1 MTKAP
6 ISLQELRRR
15 IYRKAKS
22 DKTHRFWG
30 LFVHVTKLE
39 TLEEAYRVAKRNG
52 GAAGIDGQSFSDI
65 EAHGLADFLRG
76 IREDLLTGRYQPK
89 ANRRVEIPKGNGK
102 VRTLQIPCIRDR
114 VVQGALK
121 LILEAVFEA
130 DFCPNSYGF
139 RPQRSPHDALAEVR
153 RSVLRRM
160 STVIDVD
167 LSRYFDTIRHS
178 VLLDKIAKRIQDP
191 QVLHLVKQIIQ
202 VGGKLGVPQGGP
214 FSPLA
219 ANIYLNQVD
228 WFFDAIRRRTAE
240 GNYEAVNY
248 HRFADDMVITVSG
261 HHTKRGWAERALQR
275 LQEQFALIGV
285 ELNREKTKV
294 VNLLKGEAFGFLG
307 FDLRRVRKRSGNG
320 YFILLTPKKKARQAI
335 KAKIRDSIA
344 RSGASPMPA
353 VVQQI
358 NATLAGWVN
367 YFRVGNAS
375 RAFSEVRDYVERKIR
390 TLLTRR
396 KRRRKSSV
404 GWRRWSNEYLYDV
417 LGLYWDWKIQPLPG
431 VETLTGKSSSTE
443 KTHNPL
449 DEVYWV
455 SCLRENLTSSS

>member
-30 LFVHVTKLE
+30 LHVHITKME
-39 TLEEAYRVAKRNG
+39 TLEEAYRIAKENG
-52 GAAGIDGQSFSDI
+52 GAPGIDGQSFRTI
-65 EAHGLADFLRG
+65 ELAGRAGFLAAV
-76 IREDLLTGRYQPK
+76 REDLVTGRYQPMP
-89 ANRRVEIPKGNGK
+89 NRKVEIPKSNGK

-139 RPQRSPHDALAEVR
+139 RPKRSPHQALAQVR
-153 RSVLRRM
+153 RSVMRRM

-191 QVLHLVKQIIQ
+191 QVMHLVRQIIQ
-202 VGGKLGVPQGGP
+202 VGGKIGVPQGGP

-219 ANIYLNQVD
+219 ANIYLNEVD
-228 WFFDAIRRRTAE
+228 WFFDAIRRKTAE
-240 GNYEAVNY
+240 GDYEAVNY
-248 HRFADDMVITVSG
+248 HRFADDIVITVSG

-285 ELNREKTKV
+285 ELNPEKTKL
-294 VNLLKGEAFGFLG
+294 VNTLKGEAFGFLG
-307 FDLRRVRKRSGNG
+307 FDLRRVPKQSGNG
-320 YFILLTPKKKARQAI
+320 HFILMTPKKKARTAV
-335 KAKIRDSIA
+335 KAKVRDIIA
-344 RSGASPMPA
+344 GGGATPMP
-353 VVQQI
+353 VLVKQI

-367 YFRVGNAS
+367 YFRVGNSS
-375 RAFSEVRDYVERKIR
+375 RAFSEVRDYVEMKVR

-404 GWRRWSNEYLYDV
+404 GWRRWSNKYLYDV

-431 VETLTGKSSSTE
+431 AGEAK
-443 KTHNPL
+443 
-449 DEVYWV
+449 
-455 SCLRENLTSSS
+455 

>member
-6 ISLQELRRR
+6 ISLQDLRRR

-30 LFVHVTKLE
+30 LFVHVTKVE
-39 TLEEAYRVAKRNG
+39 TLEEAYRIAKRNG

-65 EAHGLADFLRG
+65 EAQGLADFLRG
-76 IREDLLTGRYQPK
+76 IREDLITNRYKLLP
-89 ANRRVEIPKGNGK
+89 NRRVEIPKGNGK

-130 DFCPNSYGF
+130 DFCSNSYGF
-139 RPQRSPHDALAEVR
+139 RPRRSPHRALAEVR
-153 RSVLRRM
+153 RSVMRRM

-178 VLLDKIAKRIQDP
+178 VLLAKIAQRIQDP
-191 QVLHLVKQIIQ
+191 QVLRLVKQIIK
-202 VGGKLGVPQGGP
+202 VGGSLGVPPGGP

-219 ANIYLNQVD
+219 ANIYLNEVD
-228 WFFDAIRRRTAE
+228 WFFDAIRCKTTE

-248 HRFADDMVITVSG
+248 HRFADDIVVTVSG

-275 LQEQFALIGV
+275 LREQFALIGV
-285 ELNREKTKV
+285 ELNQEKTKV

-307 FDLRRVRKRSGNG
+307 FDLRRVSKRDRDG
-320 YFILLTPKKKARQAI
+320 YLILMTPKKKARQAV
-335 KAKIRDSIA
+335 KAKVRDIIR
-344 RSGASPMPA
+344 RGGATPTA
-353 VVQQI
+353 TLVKRI

-375 RAFSEVRDYVERKIR
+375 SAFSEVHNYVEMKVR

-396 KRRRKSSV
+396 KRRQKTSI
-404 GWRRWSNEYLYDV
+404 GWRRWSNEYLYEV
-417 LGLYWDWKIQPLPG
+417 LGLFWDWKLQPLPG
-431 VETLTGKSSSTE
+431 VE
-443 KTHNPL
+443 N
-449 DEVYWV
+449 
-455 SCLRENLTSSS
+455 LR

>member
-1 MTKAP
+1 MTKTP

-15 IYRKAKS
+15 IYWKAKS
-22 DKTHRFWG
+22 EKTHRFWG
-30 LFVHVTKLE
+30 LFVHVTKIE
-39 TLEEAYRVAKRNG
+39 TLEEAYGIAKGNG
-52 GAAGIDGQSFSDI
+52 GAPGIDGQSFRDI
-65 EAHGLADFLRG
+65 ESAGRAAFLAAM
-76 IREDLLTGRYQPK
+76 REDLVTGRYKPMP
-89 ANRRVEIPKGNGK
+89 NRPVEIPKGNGK
-102 VRTLQIPCIRDR
+102 FRTLQIPCIRDR

-139 RPQRSPHDALAEVR
+139 RPKRSPHLALAQVR
-153 RSVLRRM
+153 RSVMRRM

-191 QVLHLVKQIIQ
+191 QVMHLVKQIIK
-202 VGGKLGVPQGGP
+202 VGGKIGVPQGGP

-219 ANIYLNQVD
+219 ANIYLNEVD

-240 GNYEAVNY
+240 GDYEAVNY
-248 HRFADDMVITVSG
+248 HRFADDIVITLSG

-285 ELNREKTKV
+285 ELNPEKTKL
-294 VNLLKGEAFGFLG
+294 VNTLKGEEFGFLG
-307 FDLRRVRKRSGNG
+307 FDLRRVRKRSGDG
-320 YFILLTPKKKARQAI
+320 YFILMTPKKKARKAV
-335 KAKIRDSIA
+335 KAKIRDIIA
-344 RSGASPMPA
+344 RGGATPA
-353 VVQQI
+353 TELVKQI

-375 RAFSEVRDYVERKIR
+375 RAFSEVRDYVEMKLR

-404 GWRRWSNEYLYDV
+404 GWRRWSNEYLYEV

-431 VETLTGKSSSTE
+431 AG
-443 KTHNPL
+443 
-449 DEVYWV
+449 EVK
-455 SCLRENLTSSS
+455 

>member
-22 DKTHRFWG
+22 EKTHRFWG
-30 LFVHVTKLE
+30 LFVHVTKIE
-39 TLEEAYRVAKRNG
+39 TLEEAYRIAKRNG
-52 GAAGIDGQSFSDI
+52 GAPGIDGQNFSDI
-65 EAHGLADFLRG
+65 EAQGLAGFLRG
-76 IREDLLTGRYQPK
+76 IREDLVTGSYKPK
-89 ANRRVEIPKGNGK
+89 PNRRVEIPKGNGK

-130 DFCPNSYGF
+130 DFCSNSYGF
-139 RPQRSPHDALAEVR
+139 RPKRSPHRALAEVR
-153 RSVLRRM
+153 RSVMRRM

-178 VLLDKIAKRIQDP
+178 ILLGKIAQRIQDP
-191 QVLHLVKQIIQ
+191 QVLHLVKQIIK
-202 VGGKLGVPQGGP
+202 VGGTVGVPQGGP

-219 ANIYLNQVD
+219 ANIYLNEVD
-228 WFFDAIRRRTAE
+228 WYFDAIRCKTAQ
-240 GNYEAVNY
+240 GGYEAVNY
-248 HRFADDMVITVSG
+248 HRFADDIVITLSG
-261 HHTKRGWAERALQR
+261 HHTKRGWAERALER

-285 ELNREKTKV
+285 ELNQEKTKM
-294 VNLLKGEAFGFLG
+294 VNTLQGGAFGFLG
-307 FDLRRVRKRSGNG
+307 FDLRRVRKRKGED
-320 YFILLTPKKKARQAI
+320 YFILMTPKKKARQAV
-335 KAKIRDSIA
+335 KAKVRDIIG
-344 RSGASPMPA
+344 RSGATPMP
-353 VVQQI
+353 VVVKQI

-375 RAFSEVRDYVERKIR
+375 RAFSEVRDYVEMKVR

-431 VETLTGKSSSTE
+431 VGSGT
-443 KTHNPL
+443 
-449 DEVYWV
+449 
-455 SCLRENLTSSS
+455 

>member
-1 MTKAP
+1 MTKTP

-22 DKTHRFWG
+22 ETTHRFWG
-30 LFVHVTKLE
+30 LFVHVTKVE
-39 TLEEAYRVAKRNG
+39 TLEEAYRIAKGNA
-52 GAAGIDGQSFSDI
+52 GAPGIDGQSFGDI
-65 EAHGLADFLRG
+65 ESAGRSAFLQAV
-76 IREDLLTGRYQPK
+76 REDLITGRYKPMP
-89 ANRRVEIPKGNGK
+89 NRPVEIPKGNGK
-102 VRTLQIPCIRDR
+102 FRTLQIPCIRDR

-121 LILEAVFEA
+121 LILEAIFEA

-139 RPQRSPHDALAEVR
+139 RPKRSPHQALAQVR
-153 RSVLRRM
+153 RSVMRRM

-191 QVLHLVKQIIQ
+191 QVMHLVKQIIKA
-202 VGGKLGVPQGGP
+202 GGDVGVPQGGP

-219 ANIYLNQVD
+219 ANIYLNEVD
-228 WFFDAIRRRTAE
+228 WFFDAIRRKTAE
-240 GNYEAVNY
+240 GDYEAVNY
-248 HRFADDMVITVSG
+248 HRFADDIVITVSG

-275 LQEQFALIGV
+275 LQEQFELIGV
-285 ELNREKTKV
+285 ELNPEKTKV
-294 VNLLKGEAFGFLG
+294 VNTLKGEAFGFLG
-307 FDLRRVRKRSGNG
+307 FDLRRVRKPGGDG
-320 YFILLTPKKKARQAI
+320 YFILMTPKKKARKAV
-335 KAKIRDSIA
+335 KAKVRDIIA
-344 RSGASPMPA
+344 RGGATPA
-353 VVQQI
+353 AELVKQI

-375 RAFSEVRDYVERKIR
+375 RAFSEVRNYVEMKIR

-431 VETLTGKSSSTE
+431 VGRGEMKVAV
-443 KTHNPL
+443 NQQ
-449 DEVYWV
+449 DA
-455 SCLRENLTSSS
+455 

>member
-22 DKTHRFWG
+22 DQTHRFWG
-30 LFVHVTKLE
+30 LFVHITKVE
-39 TLEEAYRVAKRNG
+39 TLEEAYRIAKSND
-52 GAAGIDGQSFSDI
+52 GAAGIDGQKFADI
-65 EAHGLADFLRG
+65 EAAGRPAFLAAV
-76 IREDLLTGRYQPK
+76 REDLITGRYKPMP
-89 ANRRVEIPKGNGK
+89 NRRVEIPKGNGK

-139 RPQRSPHDALAEVR
+139 RPKRSPHGALAEVR
-153 RSVLRRM
+153 RSVMRRM

-167 LSRYFDTIRHS
+167 LSRYFDMIRHS

-191 QVLHLVKQIIQ
+191 QVMHLVKQIIK
-202 VGGKLGVPQGGP
+202 VGGKVGVPQGGP

-219 ANIYLNQVD
+219 ANIYLNEVD
-228 WFFDAIRRRTAE
+228 WFFDAVRRKTAE
-240 GNYEAVNY
+240 GDYEAVNY
-248 HRFADDMVITVSG
+248 HRFADDIVITVSG
-261 HHTKRGWAERALQR
+261 HHTKRGWAERARQR
-275 LQEQFALIGV
+275 LQEQIAPLGV
-285 ELNREKTKV
+285 ELNLEKTRM
-294 VNLLKGEAFGFLG
+294 VNTLRGEAFGFLG
-307 FDLRRVRKRSGNG
+307 FDLRRVRKQGG
-320 YFILLTPKKKARQAI
+320 DGHFILMTPQKKARKAV
-335 KAKIRDSIA
+335 KAKVRDIIA
-344 RSGASPMPA
+344 GGGATPA
-353 VVQQI
+353 AEVVKRI

-375 RAFSEVRDYVERKIR
+375 RAFSEVRDYVEMKVR

-431 VETLTGKSSSTE
+431 VGGG
-443 KTHNPL
+443 
-449 DEVYWV
+449 EVKV
-455 SCLRENLTSSS
+455 AVRRQDA